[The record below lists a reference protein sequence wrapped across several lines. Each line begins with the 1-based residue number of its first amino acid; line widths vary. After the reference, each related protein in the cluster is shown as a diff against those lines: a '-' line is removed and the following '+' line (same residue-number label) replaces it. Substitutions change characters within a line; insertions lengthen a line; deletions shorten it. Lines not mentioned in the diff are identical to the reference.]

1 VASAEVAALA
11 SSWLGLG
18 NERFGRLGGILVE
31 RFDSLGGCENEQS
44 MELTEAASMA
54 VAALSARARRK
65 GGKA

>member
-1 VASAEVAALA
+1 
-11 SSWLGLG
+11 
-18 NERFGRLGGILVE
+18 VE